1 MAKKNKGGRPK
12 LENPRTTQIMVR
24 VTPYERERIRAM
36 AGDRGA
42 AELMRSLVLNRKP
55 RLPLSVPE
63 LNQSA
68 WIELSR
74 VASNLNQLAHHMNTG
89 GTASAPDL
97 QQALA
102 RTLDELAKVRALLIS
117 PEAA

>member
-1 MAKKNKGGRPK
+1 MTKKNRGGRPK
-12 LENPRTTQIMVR
+12 AANPRTSQIMVR
-24 VTPYERERIRAM
+24 VTPYERERIRQI

-74 VASNLNQLAHHMNTG
+74 VASNLNQLAHHANTG
-89 GTASAPDL
+89 GVVADDAMMES
-97 QQALA
+97 LA
-102 RTLDELAKVRALLIS
+102 RTLDELARVRKLLIS
-117 PEAA
+117 PGEG